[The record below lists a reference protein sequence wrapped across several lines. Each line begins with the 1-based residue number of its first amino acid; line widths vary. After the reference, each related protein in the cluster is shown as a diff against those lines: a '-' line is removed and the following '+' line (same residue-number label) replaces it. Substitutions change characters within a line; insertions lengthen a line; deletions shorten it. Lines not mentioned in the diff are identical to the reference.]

1 MLEKITK
8 CQSREVIFVTDQ
20 YFEMSIKG
28 GERDK
33 RLSTGKIQTAASRQD
48 HTAPKQFKK
57 YPSAG
62 ANAVSVFLK

>member
-1 MLEKITK
+1 
-8 CQSREVIFVTDQ
+8 
-20 YFEMSIKG
+20 MSIKG
-28 GERDK
+28 EERDK

>member
-1 MLEKITK
+1 
-8 CQSREVIFVTDQ
+8 
-20 YFEMSIKG
+20 MSIKG

-48 HTAPKQFKK
+48 HTATKQFKK